1 MENIEELQE
10 SLNKFKELQ
19 EQDRYRYLM
28 DLTNAVYNC
37 YEMAKPIEKEFER
50 KLLFMGSFIMTGFCN
65 DYLFE
70 RLDDWANTELT
81 LEDLLLICN
90 YNLPV
95 TKKINEWSD
104 EEKSNLKMVVK
115 THEEVYKLLVT
126 LTSGYYKKNFF
137 DLNKTIA
144 VVGGNPFALS
154 SVNIVG
160 FDFLLYDNHFVAW
173 DLENIMAIH
182 NRLKD
187 TTEIDLEMNKTR
199 LTSEAKGY
207 INAFK
212 ECRTEEEFVA
222 KVSNVKLNKV
232 YIN

>member
-10 SLNKFKELQ
+10 SLNKFKEIQ

-70 RLDDWANTELT
+70 RLSDWANTELT

-95 TKKINEWSD
+95 TKKFNEWSD
-104 EEKSNLKMVVK
+104 EEKTNLNMVNK
-115 THEEVYKLLVT
+115 THEQAYKLIIT
-126 LTSGYYKKNFF
+126 LTSGYYQKNLFA
-137 DLNKTIA
+137 LNKNIVLA
-144 VVGGNPFALS
+144 GGNPFALAS
-154 SVNIVG
+154 INIVG
-160 FDFLLYDNHFVAW
+160 FEFLLYDNHFVAW
-173 DLENIMAIH
+173 DLEKIMEIH
-182 NRLKD
+182 NILKE
-187 TTEIDLEMNKTR
+187 TTEIDLEMNKKR

-207 INAFK
+207 LNAFRT
-212 ECRTEEEFVA
+212 CRTEEEFVE
-222 KVSNVKLNKV
+222 KVNNVKFTKL

>member
-1 MENIEELQE
+1 MENIEELKE
-10 SLNKFKELQ
+10 SLNKFKEIQ

-70 RLDDWANTELT
+70 RLSEWADTELT

-95 TKKINEWSD
+95 TKKFNEWSD
-104 EEKSNLKMVVK
+104 EEKTNLNKVNK
-115 THEEVYKLLVT
+115 THEQAYKLLIT
-126 LTSGYYKKNFF
+126 LTSGYYQKNLFV
-137 DLNKTIA
+137 LNKNIVLA
-144 VVGGNPFALS
+144 GGNPFALAS
-154 SVNIVG
+154 INIVG
-160 FDFLLYDNHFVAW
+160 FEFLLYDNHFVAW
-173 DLENIMAIH
+173 DLEKIMEIH
-182 NRLKD
+182 NILKE
-187 TTEIDLEMNKTR
+187 TTEIDLEKNKQR

-207 INAFK
+207 LNAFRT
-212 ECRTEEEFVA
+212 CRTEEEFVE
-222 KVSNVKLNKV
+222 KINNVKFTKL